1 MDIHRNNFVL
11 FRGCCNGFGLRD
23 NRRNTYLADG
33 PQVKAL
39 IHYVS
44 GIRFF
49 NPGHKQYAPNGR
61 SIAQCDACY
70 SLIRIRAGMS
80 LIRHLTEDHKLNT
93 EAAYQTVAFIYKRL
107 DAYIRLMRLPK
118 EAV

>member
-1 MDIHRNNFVL
+1 M
-11 FRGCCNGFGLRD
+11 
-23 NRRNTYLADG
+23 
-33 PQVKAL
+33 KAL
-39 IHYVS
+39 FHYVS

-49 NPGHKQYAPNGR
+49 NLGHRKYTPDGR
-61 SIAQCDACY
+61 SIAQCDACFT
-70 SLIRIRAGMS
+70 LIRIRAGMS

-107 DAYIRLMRLPK
+107 DAYIRHMRLPK